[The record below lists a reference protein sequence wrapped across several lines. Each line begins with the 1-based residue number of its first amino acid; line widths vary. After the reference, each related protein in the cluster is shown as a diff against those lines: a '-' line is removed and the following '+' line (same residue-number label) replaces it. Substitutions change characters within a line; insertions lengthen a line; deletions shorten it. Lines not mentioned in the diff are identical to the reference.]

1 MVYIQLESITSKGGG
16 RNPQK
21 EAICLNVRMFVEFC
35 GQNGSFLQHN
45 YIMIAAHR
53 VWLMAKHHTW
63 PATSRSDPA
72 ADWSWKYVNWQ
83 NNGGNFASQ
92 QSTTKTWKCGSQHKS
107 KIKVDYSAAAS
118 LFNFGMRLLVQSNNP
133 PQKKAKF
140 SLLTIQRELHA
151 KAHKW
156 WLFITR

>member
-1 MVYIQLESITSKGGG
+1 M
-16 RNPQK
+16 
-21 EAICLNVRMFVEFC
+21 RMFVEFC

-133 PQKKAKF
+133 PPKRLNSA
-140 SLLTIQRELHA
+140 SLLFKENYMPRLTSDGFSSPGRGSKGMLSVIPRGESVV
-151 KAHKW
+151 
-156 WLFITR
+156 